1 MKYTRTNIWA
11 SLLFLSIELYFLQS
25 KGEVFDDNYFIEN
38 LPRFDNPIYV
48 ANEQKQMEEKVGW
61 KLENIY
67 DENNIL
73 HRNVKTP
80 YDHVPSFA
88 STKYRKTLATVAN
101 EPLKRALLRETVTKD
116 GNSDPLESIDE
127 MKELLEL
134 KILSETSSLSIKSS
148 MYKRDKT
155 NQIVNGQGLFSDIK
169 GTLLSKLWLQLG
181 NVHRSV
187 GNIDKAILCLKKS
200 FHLDPNNEIASS
212 SMGAMLRSRGRAVD
226 ALLIFKVAYKRNPK
240 SYLFNHH
247 LGEVLRKL
255 GRKNE
260 AINFYKTANE
270 INPLKL
276 QTVSILLT
284 EQ

>member
-88 STKYRKTLATVAN
+88 SMKYRKTLATVAN

-212 SMGAMLRSRGRAVD
+212 SMGAMLRARGRAVD
-226 ALLIFKVAYKRNPK
+226 ALLIFKVA
-240 SYLFNHH
+240 
-247 LGEVLRKL
+247 
-255 GRKNE
+255 
-260 AINFYKTANE
+260 
-270 INPLKL
+270 
-276 QTVSILLT
+276 
-284 EQ
+284 